1 MTITPTTS
9 LNHSQSLESTSGL
22 AELDRTSSLHK
33 SGCLSKVNSLKNAV
47 KKSIRHAKSTAHA
60 NMSLRR
66 AGSSLNLLKVQ
77 ETSTTTVFAPFKVKE
92 SALESMSC
100 SFGPAG
106 AFYK

>member
-1 MTITPTTS
+1 
-9 LNHSQSLESTSGL
+9 
-22 AELDRTSSLHK
+22 
-33 SGCLSKVNSLKNAV
+33 
-47 KKSIRHAKSTAHA
+47 
-60 NMSLRR
+60 MSLRR